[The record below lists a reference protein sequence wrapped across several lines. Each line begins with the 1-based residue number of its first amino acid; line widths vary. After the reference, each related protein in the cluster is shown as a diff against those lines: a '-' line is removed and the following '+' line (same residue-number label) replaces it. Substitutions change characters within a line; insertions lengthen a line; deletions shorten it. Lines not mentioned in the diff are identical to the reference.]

1 MNNKSSSIL
10 LRNVFY
16 AYKRGN
22 CIFAFVKLQK
32 NSQGCFVL
40 QISTDYTNEQIM
52 KKPAGFYKISDAIKL
67 VSGCEYIG
75 DKYLEK
81 IKSIEDYMFDSI
93 IGQEKE
99 YHCSIFNILSIQN
112 VLRFLLSSYTI
123 EEFVSEVYGK
133 DWQRYVCIYKCNGE
147 EK

>member
-10 LRNVFY
+10 LKNVFY

-22 CIFAFVKLQK
+22 CIFAFVKLQE
-32 NSQGCFVL
+32 SSRDCFVL
-40 QISTDYTNEQIM
+40 QISADYTNEQIM
-52 KKPAGFYKISDAIKL
+52 KKPAVFHRISDAIKL

-81 IKSIEDYMFDSI
+81 IKSIGNYMFDSI
-93 IGQEKE
+93 GYEEE

-123 EEFVSEVYGK
+123 EEFIPEVYGK
-133 DWQRYVCIYKCNGE
+133 DWQRYICIYKCNGE
-147 EK
+147 QK

>member
-10 LRNVFY
+10 LKNVFY

-32 NSQGCFVL
+32 NSQIYFVL

-52 KKPAGFYKISDAIKL
+52 KKPVYFYRNSDLIEL
-67 VSGCEYIG
+67 VSECEYIG

-81 IKSIEDYMFDSI
+81 IKSVENYMFDSI
-93 IGQEKE
+93 GPEKE

-123 EEFVSEVYGK
+123 EEFIPEVYGK
-133 DWQRYVCIYKCNGE
+133 DWQRYICIYKCNGE